1 MTKKKKRV
9 LVYVLD
15 VLWGDGPNA
24 NWAIL
29 GVFKKQD
36 AARKVGKASTRSFR
50 IEPYVVE

>member
-1 MTKKKKRV
+1 MTKKKKPV
-9 LVYVLD
+9 LVYVLS
-15 VLWGDGPNA
+15 VLWGDGPNG

-36 AARKVGKASTRSFR
+36 AARKIGKASTRSYT